1 MNSGIKGGDEPTCST
16 TTGPSTPVIPSGKT
30 SRLEQMLQRNTK
42 PKSLSS
48 CADITNQL
56 RKFSVLERLPL
67 DTNILHWWEQNKHD
81 YPDLHRLAFVAL
93 AVPCT
98 QVSVE
103 RAFSGFGQV
112 LTPARTR
119 LGKEKL
125 EMVLFIKLN
134 ADLFRTYDVNIQ
146 DFTND
151 QNSGLN

>member
-1 MNSGIKGGDEPTCST
+1 MKEYDEPTCS
-16 TTGPSTPVIPSGKT
+16 STEVPPQQSNSRV
-30 SRLEQMLQRNTK
+30 SRLEQMLQRNTN
-42 PKSLSS
+42 PKALAS
-48 CADITNQL
+48 CADLSNQL

-67 DTNILHWWEQNKHD
+67 DTNILHWWEENKHD
-81 YPDLHRLAFVAL
+81 NADLYRLASIAL

-112 LTPARTR
+112 LTPARTK

-146 DFTND
+146 NFAVD
-151 QNSGLN
+151 